1 MAWMTKALLLL
12 GLGFA
17 LAACN
22 GEDEKPGDTQNSCEA
37 PEGERGTAE
46 CKRYHAAYCDLAS
59 QCGQEL
65 CDCIDQQSA
74 VACVSDA
81 EAMRCANALP
91 SASCSGVPAGCD
103 VPDIADRGVA
113 MAGCEQLLTTICNF
127 QTRCRGMDPAEC
139 LPEVRMLLDCS
150 AALGLKPIYD
160 QCLTDIDGLACTEM
174 ELPESCTGAVLLEE

>member
-1 MAWMTKALLLL
+1 MTKALLLL

-65 CDCIDQQSA
+65 CDCIDQTERRCLRFGRRGDALRQRA
-74 VACVSDA
+74 PVSVLLGGA
-81 EAMRCANALP
+81 
-91 SASCSGVPAGCD
+91 
-103 VPDIADRGVA
+103 RGV
-113 MAGCEQLLTTICNF
+113 
-127 QTRCRGMDPAEC
+127 RR
-139 LPEVRMLLDCS
+139 S
-150 AALGLKPIYD
+150 
-160 QCLTDIDGLACTEM
+160 
-174 ELPESCTGAVLLEE
+174 

>member
-1 MAWMTKALLLL
+1 VIASTK
-12 GLGFA
+12 
-17 LAACN
+17 
-22 GEDEKPGDTQNSCEA
+22 
-37 PEGERGTAE
+37 
-46 CKRYHAAYCDLAS
+46 
-59 QCGQEL
+59 
-65 CDCIDQQSA
+65 QSA

-150 AALGLKPIYD
+150 AALGLKPIYGSRMAPLSTTVSLGRQVRKSAGSSYCFSFAFVAPGAAEAVGD
-160 QCLTDIDGLACTEM
+160 HPTGLDRAPRGHTPCEARSPDC
-174 ELPESCTGAVLLEE
+174 ERNPPEGRAASRLKRGVQSPG